1 MAFMKRF
8 FGRADAVETPQD
20 DVVLDE
26 VAEEVSDAVSDAVS
40 SGVAVEAELAPEP
53 KKKLR
58 DRLGRTSGGFSQA
71 LKSAFG
77 ARTDEEIW
85 QGVEDA
91 LLMADVGLAATTKI
105 VAAARKRAGRTAS
118 EEQVR
123 AALKQEVLT
132 ILNNFDDRDVHGS
145 EDGISVVL
153 VVGVNGTGK
162 TTSTGKL
169 AKRWVDE
176 GNAVVLG
183 AADTFRAAAA
193 DQLET
198 WAQRAGADIVR
209 GPENGD
215 PAAVAFDAVARGIE
229 TNADVVLLDTAGRL
243 HTKAG
248 LMDEL
253 SKIRRVVERKAAIDE
268 VLLVIDATTGQN
280 GVAQAKVFAEAV
292 DVTGIVLSKLDGSAK
307 GGVVVAVQELLGVP
321 VKYVGIGEGADD
333 LIDFNPDDFVDA
345 LFA

>member
-8 FGRADAVETPQD
+8 FGRTDAANSVEETS
-20 DVVLDE
+20 E
-26 VAEEVSDAVSDAVS
+26 SSAVAE
-40 SGVAVEAELAPEP
+40 VEATESVELTTEKAAEVFESAP
-53 KKKLR
+53 KRKKLR
-58 DRLGRTSGGFSQA
+58 ERLGRTSGGFSQA

-91 LLMADVGLAATTKI
+91 LLMADVGLAATQKI

-118 EEQVR
+118 EDQVR
-123 AALKQEVLT
+123 AALKTEILE
-132 ILNNFDDRDVHGS
+132 ILNAYDDRDVHGS
-145 EDGISVVL
+145 EDGVSVVL

-176 GNAVVLG
+176 GHSVVLG

-193 DQLET
+193 DQLST
-198 WAQRAGADIVR
+198 WAQRAGAEIVR

-215 PAAVAFDAVARGIE
+215 PAAVAFDAVARGLEIG
-229 TNADVVLLDTAGRL
+229 ADVVLLDTAGRL

-292 DVTGIVLSKLDGSAK
+292 NVTGIVLSKLDGSAK

-333 LIDFNPDDFVDA
+333 LIDFNAEEFVDA

>member
-8 FGRADAVETPQD
+8 LGRKNAEAQSLETQ
-20 DVVLDE
+20 
-26 VAEEVSDAVSDAVS
+26 S
-40 SGVAVEAELAPEP
+40 EAEALDDSSSTQSRPDSANSHR
-53 KKKLR
+53 KTLR
-58 DRLGRTSGGFSQA
+58 ERFSRTSGGFSQA

-77 ARTDEEIW
+77 ARTDEEVW

-91 LLMADVGLAATTKI
+91 LLMADVGLSATSKI
-105 VAAARKRAGRTAS
+105 VSAARKRAGRTAT
-118 EEQVR
+118 EDQVR
-123 AALKQEVLT
+123 AALKTE
-132 ILNNFDDRDVHGS
+132 ILSILDSHADRDVHGS
-145 EDGISVVL
+145 ADSVSVVL

-162 TTSTGKL
+162 TTTTGKL
-169 AKRWVDE
+169 AKRWSDE
-176 GNAVVLG
+176 GYSVVLG

-198 WAQRAGADIVR
+198 WAQRSGATIVR

-229 TNADVVLLDTAGRL
+229 SGADVVLLDTAGRL

-253 SKIRRVVERKAAIDE
+253 SKIRRVVERRAAIDE

-280 GVAQAKVFAEAV
+280 GVNQAKVFAEAV

-307 GGVVVAVQELLGVP
+307 GGVVIAVQELLGVP
-321 VKYVGIGEGADD
+321 VKYVGIGEGVDD
-333 LIDFNPDDFVDA
+333 LIDFNAEDFVDA